1 MSDPDL
7 NPQPLPP
14 ERGAGTP
21 QEAGNAGAPPQPGN
35 ASPQQPEHSAPQPG
49 YGAQQAGYG
58 AQQTGYGAQQQPGYG
73 PPQTPGY
80 GASRYGAPGYGAPAQ
95 PGYNV
100 LAIVGFILA
109 FFVNIVGIILGFVAL
124 AQIKRTGEQGHG
136 LAIAAIVIGFAEIAL
151 GILLA
156 IVFSVVFGAAVS
168 HYRTY

>member
-14 ERGAGTP
+14 EHG
-21 QEAGNAGAPPQPGN
+21 AGAPPEPGN
-35 ASPQQPEHSAPQPG
+35 TGATPPPADAAPQQPGYPAPQPG
-49 YGAQQAGYG
+49 YGSP
-58 AQQTGYGAQQQPGYG
+58 QQPGYG
-73 PPQTPGY
+73 SPQQPGY
-80 GASRYGAPGYGAPAQ
+80 GAPAYGAPGYGAPAQ
-95 PGYNV
+95 PGYNA

-124 AQIKRTGEQGHG
+124 GQIKRTGEQGRG
-136 LAIAAIVIGFAEIAL
+136 LAIAAVVIGFAEIAL

-156 IVFSVVFGAAVS
+156 IVFSVIFGAAVS